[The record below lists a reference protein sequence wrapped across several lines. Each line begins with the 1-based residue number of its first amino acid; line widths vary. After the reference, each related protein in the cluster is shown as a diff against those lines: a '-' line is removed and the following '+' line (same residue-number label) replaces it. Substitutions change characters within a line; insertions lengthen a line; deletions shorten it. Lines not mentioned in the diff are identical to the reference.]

1 MMRKKKYLLLS
12 LLILISLLSSCRWEI
27 LSNNVNAIQGEDYTS
42 DTFAV
47 FTGEAPKNV
56 RASKGAST
64 STITVSFS
72 PVQGADYYHVY
83 RADVQRSVD
92 VNEIDLDELTWKR
105 IQRVDNPANARIL
118 SITDEI
124 RDNFVSS
131 DGLGKNATKFLYRVQ
146 AGSDYTDTYYFIEG
160 EYSDVV
166 IGYTLS
172 PPLSLSATKG
182 KYDDR
187 VELSWDQIEGA
198 TGYSLYYTDD
208 ITKDN
213 ISNWNLIQSGIPY
226 STVQDKIG
234 YTFRPD
240 SALAGKELYFAV
252 VSVGRDGNSDRSG
265 YDTGYTYVPGAPTE
279 PQNARATQYESP
291 NYIAI
296 SWDGFGTLEENE
308 KLAYEWTIRRKSGT
322 SDAVEVL
329 HFTSADFRENGVE
342 DLSIDENGR
351 YTYIDRQN
359 LEPHVEYSYSI
370 FASCMVETEAN
381 PEGEMLPGQAKEDVI
396 GTIMSPPTEYKLTV
410 DFSNDTFTIDVTNPE
425 GFESGNGWEYVVQGR
440 MNNVLDPQ
448 PGSWK
453 ELTTVPV
460 NSQTEIVSD
469 FNIDGCNEFRLAVK
483 NKEGEIT
490 VYSDPI
496 TASNRM
502 QAPAF
507 TVSANVNYEGI
518 SEYAPENGMY
528 PVILNISGHDGDFT
542 KYVLT
547 ISNDGIFLKDLIF
560 DTAEIENID
569 YNLTEHGYAPDEI
582 LVQYEYQLRGVDKY
596 NSYSEQ
602 SPTLAGYGALTPEKF
617 IKVFEMF
624 VLKPWEFL
632 NNEWFKTNYPDLVY
646 KWTASE
652 IKAKI
657 DAGNKSGLT
666 EQMGALTDGAWI
678 YENTDFHDGRIGY
691 RTSKT
696 SEVISSMSSDIYFSF
711 TNAGEAE
718 GIYGNGSYAM
728 RGVGTNGSG
737 SCGGTITVEGMYPA
751 TVNVPTTISN
761 RAFSGKYNIIMKYS
775 NGEVS
780 EQVEA
785 TTNN

>member
-1 MMRKKKYLLLS
+1 MMRMKKYLLLS

-83 RADVQRSVD
+83 RADVQRNVD
-92 VNEIDLDELTWKR
+92 VSEIDLDELTWKR

-226 STVQDKIG
+226 SKVQDTIG

-342 DLSIDENGR
+342 GLSIDENGR

-359 LEPHVEYSYSI
+359 LVPHVEYSYSI
-370 FASCMVETEAN
+370 FASCMVKTEAN

-410 DFSNDTFTIDVTNPE
+410 DFSTDMFTIDVTSPA

-440 MNNVLDPQ
+440 MNNVLESQ
-448 PGSWK
+448 PSSWK

-460 NSQTEIVSD
+460 NSQTEIKSD
-469 FNIDGCNEFRLAVK
+469 FNTDGCNEFRLAVK

-507 TVSANVNYEGI
+507 TVSANVNYEG
-518 SEYAPENGMY
+518 EYNPDEKEMY

-547 ISNDGIFLKDLIF
+547 ISNDGYLLDEHRF
-560 DTAEIENID
+560 DTAEVENID

-596 NSYSEQ
+596 NSYSEV

-652 IKAKI
+652 IKSKI
-657 DAGNKSGLT
+657 DAGNSSDIF
-666 EQMGALTDGAWI
+666 EASGALTNGTWI
-678 YENTDFHDGRIGY
+678 YEPTDYHDGRIGY
-691 RTSKT
+691 N
-696 SEVISSMSSDIYFSF
+696 SSLSGVKADIYFSY
-711 TNAGEAE
+711 TNAGESE
-718 GIYGNGSYAM
+718 GIYGNGSYSM
-728 RGVGTNGSG
+728 RGVGTEGNGSC
-737 SCGGTITVEGMYPA
+737 SGTITVEGMYPA

-761 RAFSGKYNIIMKYS
+761 RAFSGNYNIVLKYS
-775 NGEVS
+775 NGEVRES
-780 EQVEA
+780 VQA
-785 TTNN
+785 TRN

>member
-1 MMRKKKYLLLS
+1 MMRMKKYLLLS

-83 RADVQRSVD
+83 RADVQRNVD
-92 VNEIDLDELTWKR
+92 VSEIDLDELTWKR
-105 IQRVDNPANARIL
+105 IKRVDNPANARIL

-226 STVQDKIG
+226 STVQDTIG

-279 PQNARATQYESP
+279 PQNVRATQYESP
-291 NYIAI
+291 KYIAI
-296 SWDGFGTLEENE
+296 SWDGFGALEENDA
-308 KLAYEWTIRRKSGT
+308 LDYEWTIRRKSGT

-381 PEGEMLPGQAKEDVI
+381 PGGELLPGQAQENVI

-410 DFSNDTFTIDVTNPE
+410 DFSSDTFTIDVTAPA
-425 GFESGNGWEYVVQGR
+425 GFESAGNGWEYVVQGR
-440 MNNVLDPQ
+440 MNNVLESQ
-448 PGSWK
+448 PSSWK

-460 NSQTEIVSD
+460 NSQTEIKSD
-469 FNIDGCNEFRLAVK
+469 FNTDGCNEFRLAVR
-483 NKEGEIT
+483 NTEGEVT
-490 VYSDPI
+490 TYTNPI
-496 TASNRM
+496 TASNRIK
-502 QAPAF
+502 APLF
-507 TVSANVNYEGI
+507 NVTRNVNYADSG
-518 SEYAPENGMY
+518 YQANENGVY
-528 PVILNISGHDGDFT
+528 PVFLSIPSHYGD
-542 KYVLT
+542 YQAYEIIV
-547 ISNDGIFLKDLIF
+547 SNDGVEIGRITKDA
-560 DTAEIENID
+560 AEIENIE
-569 YNLTEHGYAPDEI
+569 YNLSIENYAPDDVFI
-582 LVQYEYQLRGVDKY
+582 QYEYQVRGVDKY
-596 NSYSEQ
+596 YSYSEISQ
-602 SPTLAGYGALTPEKF
+602 TIAGYGALTPERF
-617 IKVFEMF
+617 IKAFEAF
-624 VLKPWEFL
+624 VLKPWEFV
-632 NNEWFKTNYPDLVY
+632 NNNWFREHYPDLVS
-646 KWTASE
+646 KWQGSK
-652 IKAKI
+652 IKALI
-657 DAGNKSGLT
+657 DAAGMGSLSDGEREYT
-666 EQMGALTDGAWI
+666 E
-678 YENTDFHDGRIGY
+678 FHGGY
-691 RTSKT
+691 INYSAKMNGMTAAD
-696 SEVISSMSSDIYFSF
+696 ISFSYY
-711 TNAGEAE
+711 NAGEVE
-718 GIYGNGSYAM
+718 GIIGNGSYTM
-728 RGVGTNGSG
+728 YKIGLSGSG
-737 SCGGTITVEGMYPA
+737 SCSGTITVDGMYPA
-751 TVNVPTTISN
+751 TVNVPSSIAN
-761 RAFSGKYNIIMKYS
+761 RAFSGPYNLTLRYA
-775 NGEVS
+775 NGEVRTS
-780 EQVEA
+780 VSSK
-785 TTNN
+785 

>member
-1 MMRKKKYLLLS
+1 MMRIKNYLLLS

-83 RADVQRSVD
+83 RADVQRNVD
-92 VNEIDLDELTWKR
+92 VSEIDLDELTWKR

-226 STVQDKIG
+226 STVQDTIG

-279 PQNARATQYESP
+279 PQNARATRYESP

-381 PEGEMLPGQAKEDVI
+381 PEGEMLPGQATEDDVI

-410 DFSNDTFTIDVTNPE
+410 DFSTDMFTIDVTAPA

-440 MNNVLDPQ
+440 MNNVLESQ
-448 PGSWK
+448 PESWK
-453 ELTTVPV
+453 ELKTVPV
-460 NSQTEIVSD
+460 NSQTEIKSD
-469 FNIDGCNEFRLAVK
+469 FNTDGCNEFRLAVK

-502 QAPAF
+502 QAPSF
-507 TVSANVNYEGI
+507 TVSANVNYEGV
-518 SEYAPENGMY
+518 YKPDGKGMY
-528 PVILNISGHDGDFT
+528 PVIMNISGHDGDFT

-547 ISNDGIFLKDLIF
+547 ISNDGYLLNELRF
-560 DTAEIENID
+560 DTAKVENID

-602 SPTLAGYGALTPEKF
+602 SPTLAGYGALTSEKF

-761 RAFSGKYNIIMKYS
+761 RAFSGNYNIVLKYS

-780 EQVEA
+780 KSVPA
-785 TTNN
+785 TSN